1 MLDIQLIRSNP
12 DDVKKRLR
20 AKRVD
25 ESLVD
30 GILNL
35 DKRRREIQ
43 SKSDEM
49 KKTRNERSKE
59 IGNLVKQGQDASALK
74 EETRLLGERIKDL
87 DVDLKNIE
95 EEQHQLLLT
104 IPNMPH
110 ESVPVGE
117 SEESNAVVG
126 EWGQKPNFHFEP
138 KPHWEIGEKLDI
150 LDLPRATKIAGSGFP
165 LLKGSLA
172 RLERTL
178 ISWMLDLHS
187 REHGYVE
194 TAPPYLVNRKSMTG
208 TGQLPKMED
217 DMYLC
222 QVDDLFLIPTA
233 EVPVTNI
240 HADEIL
246 NGAQLPVYYVA
257 YTPCF
262 RREAGSHGK
271 ETRGL
276 TRVHQFS
283 KVELVKLVKPETSYN
298 ELETLLKNAEEVLRR
313 LGLHYRVVA
322 LCSGDLSFSAAKCYD
337 IEVWAPGMQKYLEV
351 SSCSNFEDFQA
362 RRAGLK
368 FRREAGAKPEF
379 VHTLNGSGVALP
391 RLMIALLETYQQ
403 PDGTVK
409 IPDAIRGIFGADVL
423 KN

>member
-126 EWGQKPNFHFEP
+126 EWGEKPNFHFEP

>member
-126 EWGQKPNFHFEP
+126 EWGEKPNFHFEP

-208 TGQLPKMED
+208 TGQLPKMEE

>member
-1 MLDIQLIRSNP
+1 MLDIQIIRSNP

-20 AKRVD
+20 TKRVD
-25 ESLVD
+25 EALVD
-30 GILNL
+30 GVLNL

-59 IGNLVKQGQDASALK
+59 IGNLMKQGQDASALK

-87 DVDLKNIE
+87 DAELKNIE
-95 EEQHQLLLT
+95 EEQSQLILT

-110 ESVPVGE
+110 ESVPIGE
-117 SEESNAVVG
+117 SEESNTVVG
-126 EWGQKPNFHFEP
+126 EWGQKPNFDFEP
-138 KPHWEIGEKLDI
+138 KPHWEIGEKLDV
-150 LDLPRATKIAGSGFP
+150 LDLPRATKITGSGFP
-165 LLKGSLA
+165 LLKGGLA
-172 RLERTL
+172 RLERVL
-178 ISWMLDLHS
+178 IAWMLDLHT

-194 TAPPYLVNRKSMTG
+194 VAPPYLVNRKTMTG
-208 TGQLPKMED
+208 TGQLPKMEE

-240 HADEIL
+240 HADEIM
-246 NGAQLPVYYVA
+246 NAAQLPVYYVA

-283 KVELVKLVKPETSYN
+283 KVELVKMVKPETSYN
-298 ELETLLKNAEEVLRR
+298 EHETLLKNAEEVLRR
-313 LGLHYRVVA
+313 LGLHYRVIA
-322 LCSGDLSFSAAKCYD
+322 LCTGDLSFSAAKCYD
-337 IEVWAPGMQKYLEV
+337 IEVWAPGMNKYLEV

-403 PDGTVK
+403 ADGTVK
-409 IPDAIRGIFGADVL
+409 IPEAIRPLFGADIL
-423 KN
+423 KG

>member
-208 TGQLPKMED
+208 TGQLPKMEE